1 MKKCD
6 EDFVKIPSR
15 TFKLE
20 KDKYVNDVEL
30 EMYYDIKTGTYTES
44 LSEISEMRRNNFNY

>member
-1 MKKCD
+1 MKKCE

-15 TFKLE
+15 IFKLE

-30 EMYYDIKTGTYTES
+30 DMYYDIKT
-44 LSEISEMRRNNFNY
+44 

>member
-1 MKKCD
+1 MKKCE

-15 TFKLE
+15 VFKLE
-20 KDKYVNDVEL
+20 KDKYVSDAEL

-44 LSEISEMRRNNFNY
+44 LSEIAEMRRNNFNS